1 MSNKTPAAH
10 EKGTYHMLKPIAGA
24 LILAAMTA
32 LPVAAQ
38 DNEVAATVNGEDIT
52 ASDVAVAVS
61 TLAPALEQV
70 PAAQRPQ
77 VVLDL
82 LIDMAILSE
91 AAEEADLD
99 EDPLYEQRLDFYR
112 GQILRDLYMEKVVG
126 ESVTDEAVRARFD
139 EEVAKIE
146 PQKEVSA
153 RHILVE
159 DEAKARELIEE
170 LKGGADFAE
179 LAAANSTDPGSASR
193 GGDLGF
199 FGPGQMVPEFEEAAM
214 ALEPGSFTE
223 EPVQSQ
229 FGYHIIQVD
238 EVRDSPMPTFE
249 EVSDRIRQLMM
260 REAFVEELE
269 RLKENAQIEKHI
281 PQQQ

>member
-1 MSNKTPAAH
+1 
-10 EKGTYHMLKPIAGA
+10 
-24 LILAAMTA
+24 
-32 LPVAAQ
+32 
-38 DNEVAATVNGEDIT
+38 
-52 ASDVAVAVS
+52 
-61 TLAPALEQV
+61 
-70 PAAQRPQ
+70 
-77 VVLDL
+77 
-82 LIDMAILSE
+82 
-91 AAEEADLD
+91 
-99 EDPLYEQRLDFYR
+99 
-112 GQILRDLYMEKVVG
+112 MEKVVG
-126 ESVTDEAVRARFD
+126 EKVTDEAVRARFD

-159 DEAKARELIEE
+159 DEAKAKELIEE

-229 FGYHIIQVD
+229 FGYHIIRVD

-269 RLKENAQIEKHI
+269 SLKENAQIEKHI

>member
-1 MSNKTPAAH
+1 MSNEAAAAH

-24 LILAAMTA
+24 LLFAAFTA

-38 DNEVAATVNGEDIT
+38 ENQVAATVDGEEIT
-52 ASDVAVAVS
+52 AADVAVAVS

-82 LIDMAILSE
+82 LIDMAVLSK
-91 AAEEADLD
+91 AAEAADLD

-112 GQILRDLYMEKVVG
+112 GQILRDLYMEKVIG
-126 ESVTDEAVRARFD
+126 EQVTDEAVRARFD
-139 EEVAKIE
+139 EEIGKVE

-159 DEAKARELIEE
+159 DEAKAQELIEE

-179 LAAANSTDPGSASR
+179 LAEANSTDPGSAAR

-199 FGPGQMVPEFEEAAM
+199 FGPGQMVPEFEQAAM

-223 EPVQSQ
+223 APVQSQ
-229 FGYHIIQVD
+229 FGYHIIKVDDVRESPLPTFD
-238 EVRDSPMPTFE
+238 EVK
-249 EVSDRIRQLMM
+249 DRIRQLMT
-260 REAFVEELE
+260 REAFVEELDN
-269 RLKENAQIEKHI
+269 LKENAAIEKLT
-281 PQQQ
+281 PQ